1 MKTISAG
8 FIILTVLGATGS
20 WLLSGEPPDAS
31 EQESSN
37 RTALPVKTMPLET
50 VTSIVRA
57 RQFTGTVT
65 GGRRSRLAFER
76 PARLTKVMFDEGQTV
91 KAGEVVATIDQRA
104 LVARVDELKA
114 QIQQQTAVLAE
125 LNSGPRAEVIASTKA
140 DLAALTADVEL
151 RKVTFDRTK
160 GLFERRATSAQ
171 ALDEVRLA
179 WTAADAR
186 REAIERKLD
195 ELQAGTR
202 TEQISAQKA
211 VVAGLNAKLQ
221 QLKIDVDDSQLS
233 APFSGTVVNRFVD
246 EGDMLTAQQP
256 VLELLETSKL
266 EARIGVPSAL
276 IHGLDRDGYV
286 ILKSG
291 QTEVTGKIRSVVAQV
306 DPTTRTQTVVIDID
320 DAEHSALADGALIRL
335 SFDETQTVEGF
346 RVPLTALASGSR
358 GLWSVYVVETPD
370 ADPAETTIAARAVE
384 VLHTDGDSAI
394 VRGAIYED
402 ERIIADGVH
411 KVVPGQKVSV
421 K

>member
-1 MKTISAG
+1 MKTIAAG

-20 WLLSGEPPDAS
+20 WFLSGEPLDAT
-31 EQESSN
+31 ELESSD
-37 RTALPVKTMPLET
+37 RTALPVKTMPVEA
-50 VTSIVRA
+50 VTSIIRA
-57 RQFTGTVT
+57 RQFTGTVIA
-65 GGRRSRLAFER
+65 GRRSRLAFER
-76 PARLTKVMFDEGQTV
+76 SARLTKVMFDEGQPV
-91 KAGEVVATIDQRA
+91 KAGEVVATIDQRQLVA
-104 LVARVDELKA
+104 LVSELKA

-125 LNSGPRAEVIASTKA
+125 LNSGPRTEVIASAKA

-151 RKVTFDRTK
+151 KKATFDRAE

-171 ALDEVRLA
+171 ARDEVRLDWKA
-179 WTAADAR
+179 TVAR

-202 TEQISAQKA
+202 TEKIAAQKA
-211 VVAGLNAKLQ
+211 VIAGLSAKLE
-221 QLKIDVDDSQLS
+221 QLQIDVDDSQLS
-233 APFSGTVVNRFVD
+233 APFSGTIVNRFAD

-276 IHGLDRDGYV
+276 VHSLDRTGYV
-286 ILKSG
+286 VLNSG
-291 QTEVTGKIRSVVAQV
+291 QTEVTGKIRSVIAQV
-306 DPTTRTQTVVIDID
+306 DPATRTQTVVIDID
-320 DAEHSALADGALIRL
+320 DAEHSALADGSLIRL
-335 SFDETQTVEGF
+335 SFDETQPVKGF

-358 GLWSVYVVETPD
+358 GLWSVYVIEPTKTD
-370 ADPAETTIAARAVE
+370 EAETLIAARAVE
-384 VLHTDGDSAI
+384 VLHTDGDFAI

-411 KVVPGQKVSV
+411 KVVPGQRVSA